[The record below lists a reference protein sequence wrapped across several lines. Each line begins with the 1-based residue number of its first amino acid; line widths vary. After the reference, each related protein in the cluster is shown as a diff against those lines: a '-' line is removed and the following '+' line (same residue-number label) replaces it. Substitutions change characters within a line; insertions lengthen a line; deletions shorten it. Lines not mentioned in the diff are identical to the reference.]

1 MATGVLTTKTRKRP
15 RAAPLPR
22 NARARRRKRGPIEA
36 PSAFCLPDDA
46 VERALLSRES
56 PAELEAYFGEREY
69 AELRELAQRAASRSV
84 RGGPRALILPGIMGS
99 RLGTHG
105 KLLDDVIWI
114 DPIDIAAGNLPLIAL
129 HGKSSRIVPL
139 GVVLFA
145 YLKLKLCLKID
156 GIDADFYAYDWRQG
170 LEVIAES
177 LVERLAAES
186 AREVHLVCHSMGG
199 LVARAALEQ
208 GANNVG
214 KLIMLG
220 TPNFGSFVPVQAL
233 TGTHS
238 LVQKLGFVDAFHDLD
253 ELCGIFN
260 TFPGLY
266 SCMAAPEK
274 FKAFD
279 LYDLANWPRP
289 GPLPRAEL
297 LRAARDTQR
306 LLAPAREGFFLIAG
320 VNQDTVTDLSI
331 QAGQF
336 VYTVTP
342 DGDGTVPLAM
352 AELPGARTFY
362 VEETHGSLPNHRL
375 VARAVGE
382 LINQG
387 ETEALPSEPPRRRD
401 AAPRLIRAAELR
413 QRAPVPAARSA
424 RELSPS
430 EQRRLIEELV
440 APDARSGPE
449 DAKAVEIGN
458 LRNVSVLR
466 NTQQRLDVVL
476 ARGSVT
482 EVAATAVVLGL
493 FSNVA
498 PGGAARAIDDRI
510 AGAITELSARRMF
523 SGNLGEIFVLPTG
536 RHPVRPDLV
545 VFAGLGPFDQ
555 FRSERLEGVAEN
567 VIRTLIRSGIDELA
581 TVILSGGSRQGTQ
594 EALGES
600 LEHMVRGYVRGLL
613 DSDARRQF
621 RRIVICEY
629 DAQRFE
635 ALRRE
640 LYRLTGTSLFDR
652 MAVSFDEIELPPAPA
667 VAAPSR
673 VLASSA
679 DPAYLTVRQ
688 EPASKGRIVFE
699 SALLTAGGKATV
711 ISGRKS
717 LPEAAL
723 ERALSRLDSA
733 VKSANALD
741 KFGAELSAMVL
752 DDAVL
757 AVLPS
762 VRHLPLIVV
771 HDELASRIPWEAL
784 RIEDW
789 SFASGSGLSRK
800 YLGRDLSIA
809 KWLEA
814 RREDGTLSVLL
825 VVNPTLDLD
834 GAEREGERVQQLLSR
849 TAAARIEVRH
859 GSDARKER
867 LAADLRSGLYD
878 VVHYAGHAFF
888 DPAQPARSGILC
900 ASEQVLSGADLAGLG
915 NLPSLVFFNACEAG
929 RIRGRRPR
937 GRGKKPSHATNR
949 ALRLEH
955 GVRQN
960 VGLAEAFLRGGV
972 ANYLGTYWPV
982 GDGEAATFADCFYS
996 RILDHVSLGAAVLA
1010 ARTAVR
1016 EKHSSSADWA
1026 DYVLYGSHEFVL
1038 KA

>member
-1 MATGVLTTKTRKRP
+1 MATRVLTTKSRKQRRP
-15 RAAPLPR
+15 RTL
-22 NARARRRKRGPIEA
+22 ARSARVRTAGRGAIDS
-36 PSAFCLPDDA
+36 PSAYRLPDDV

-69 AELRELAQRAASRSV
+69 AELRELAQKAASRTV

-105 KLLDDVIWI
+105 KFVDDVIWI
-114 DPIDIAAGNLPLIAL
+114 DPIDIAAGNLTELAL
-129 HGKSSRIVPL
+129 RGKSRVVPL

-145 YLKLKLCLKID
+145 YLKLKLLLRVD
-156 GIDADFYAYDWRQG
+156 GIEADFYAYDWRQG
-170 LEVIAES
+170 LDVIARG
-177 LVERLAAES
+177 LAERLATEHS
-186 AREVHLVCHSMGG
+186 REVHLVCHSMGG
-199 LVARAALEQ
+199 LVARAALRQ
-208 GANNVG
+208 GARGVG
-214 KLIMLG
+214 KVIMLG

-238 LVQKLGFVDAFHDLD
+238 LVRKLDFVDPFHDLD
-253 ELCGIFN
+253 QLCGEVFN

-266 SCMAAPEK
+266 SCMVAPEK
-274 FKAFD
+274 FQAFD
-279 LYDLANWPRP
+279 LYDLASWPRP

-297 LRAARDTQR
+297 LLAARDTQR

-320 VNQDTVTDLSI
+320 VNQDTVTDLSNP
-331 QAGQF
+331 AGQF

-342 DGDGTVPLAM
+342 DGDGTVPLRL
-352 AELPGARTFY
+352 AELPGVPTFY
-362 VEETHGSLPNHRL
+362 VEETHGSLPNNGL
-375 VARAVGE
+375 VAQAVTE
-382 LINQG
+382 LISRG
-387 ETEALPSEPPRRRD
+387 DTSALPTEPPRRRSS
-401 AAPRLIRAAELR
+401 APRLLSAAELR
-413 QRAPVPAARSA
+413 GNAAVPAARSA

-440 APDARSGPE
+440 APDARAGE
-449 DAKAVEIGN
+449 KEAKAIEIGS
-458 LRNVSVLR
+458 LRHVSVLR

-482 EVAATAVVLGL
+482 EVAATAVVVGL

-498 PGGAARAIDDRI
+498 PGGPARAIDDRI

-523 SGNLGEIFVLPTG
+523 SGGAGEVFVLPTG

-555 FRSERLEGVAEN
+555 FAAVQLESVAEN
-567 VIRTLIRSGIDELA
+567 VVRTLVRSGIDDLA
-581 TVILSGGSRQGTQ
+581 TVVLSGGSRQGTQ

-600 LEHMVRGYVRGLL
+600 LEHMIRGYVRGLL
-613 DSDARRQF
+613 DSDAQRQF
-621 RRIVICEY
+621 RRIVICEH

-635 ALRRE
+635 AIRRE
-640 LYRLTGTSLFDR
+640 LYRLAGTSLFDQ

-667 VAAPSR
+667 VHVPAR
-673 VLASSA
+673 VLSSST

-688 EPASKGRIVFE
+688 EPARGGRIVFE

-717 LPEAAL
+717 LAEKEL
-723 ERALSRLDSA
+723 ERALSRVESA
-733 VKSANALD
+733 VKSASALD
-741 KFGAELSAMVL
+741 KFGSELGSLVL
-752 DDAVL
+752 DDSVL

-762 VRHLPLIVV
+762 VQNLPLIVV

-784 RIEDW
+784 RVEGW
-789 SFASGSGLSRK
+789 SFASGCGMSRK

-834 GAEREGERVQQLLSR
+834 GAEREGARVQQLLSR
-849 TAAARIEVRH
+849 SPSARIELRH
-859 GSDARKER
+859 GADARKER

-878 VVHYAGHAFF
+878 VVHYAGHASF
-888 DPAQPARSGILC
+888 DPERPERSGIVC
-900 ASEQVLSGADLAGLG
+900 ANDQVLSGADLAGFS

-929 RIRGRRPR
+929 RVRGRRARGPASLARRTPR
-937 GRGKKPSHATNR
+937 P
-949 ALRLEH
+949 EE

-972 ANYLGTYWPV
+972 TNYLGTYWPV
-982 GDGEAATFADCFYS
+982 GDAEAETFAESFYS
-996 RILDHVSLGAAVLA
+996 RLLDHASLGSALLA
-1010 ARTAVR
+1010 ARSAVR
-1016 EKHSSSADWA
+1016 EEHPSSADWA
-1026 DYVLYGSHEFVL
+1026 DYVLYGSHDFVL